1 MIRRPPRSTLFPY
14 TTLFRSL
21 EHAAGRRD
29 AVDDLLVD
37 RGAQRGGEVVQ
48 SLERRASAGGRA
60 DELLGCAIELLGRH
74 AGAHLARD
82 QRQRFR
88 HHAAGGGHGLDLA
101 PRLDG
106 DHRPMM
112 RWISVAISFTAPVPG
127 TRRTMPRWAK

>member
-48 SLERRASAGGRA
+48 SLERRASAGVRA
-60 DELLGCAIELLGRH
+60 GELLRGAIELLGRNGGGPL
-74 AGAHLARD
+74 AGD
-82 QRQRFR
+82 QRPRFP
-88 HHAAGGGHGLDLA
+88 HDAGGGGHGFDL
-101 PRLDG
+101 
-106 DHRPMM
+106 
-112 RWISVAISFTAPVPG
+112 
-127 TRRTMPRWAK
+127 TRR